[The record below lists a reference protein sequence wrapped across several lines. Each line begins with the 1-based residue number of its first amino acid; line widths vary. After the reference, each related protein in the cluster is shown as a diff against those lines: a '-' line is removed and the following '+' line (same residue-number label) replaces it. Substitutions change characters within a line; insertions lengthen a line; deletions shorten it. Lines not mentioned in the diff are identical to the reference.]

1 MCFNSLINNLL
12 IKNVL
17 MKETKKD
24 GRVNNGGK
32 SFGGGHPRKFKQSA
46 TYNAT
51 CEKEDLELVRGAY
64 GLNIHKMFNQWL
76 GELANK
82 VRCGE

>member
-1 MCFNSLINNLL
+1 MTE
-12 IKNVL
+12 K
-17 MKETKKD
+17 KKD

-32 SFGGGHPRKFKQSA
+32 AFGGGRPRVFKQSA

-51 CEKEDLELVRGAY
+51 CEKEDLEVVRDRY
-64 GLNIHKMFNQWL
+64 GLNLHKMFNEWL